1 MVNLIIALV
10 VVFGG
15 WWALRK
21 LATAQPAQIRA
32 AGRKIGGA
40 GLMAAAAVFALRGG
54 IQIAGPL
61 FVLGLGM
68 FTNVAAMMKPGAFWK
83 KAEGQ
88 KSKVRTTVLEMELDH
103 DTGQMDG
110 VVLAGALAGKK
121 LSSLTHDQLSILH
134 AQCSSAGDQ
143 SAALLEAW
151 LQRTQSEFKAAGAA
165 SGQTRAGPGKMT
177 REEALAVLGL
187 RGSPSPEEIKTA
199 HRSLMKQ
206 FHPDRGGN
214 DYLASKINAAK
225 DVLL

>member
-1 MVNLIIALV
+1 
-10 VVFGG
+10 
-15 WWALRK
+15 
-21 LATAQPAQIRA
+21 
-32 AGRKIGGA
+32 
-40 GLMAAAAVFALRGG
+40 
-54 IQIAGPL
+54 
-61 FVLGLGM
+61 
-68 FTNVAAMMKPGAFWK
+68 
-83 KAEGQ
+83 
-88 KSKVRTTVLEMELDH
+88 MELDH